1 MSYKCYLF
9 GQLMPQTPAKLSVKI
24 SGKNST
30 VTLLN
35 EGEINFLK
43 YPGLTEIT
51 LPLVFPMLTGSN
63 RPDYY
68 LSLLERAKTSR
79 STTQFIMTRTTPSG
93 QLLFDTNLTV
103 SVEDYTIDEN
113 ASNGLD
119 VSVEIK
125 LKQYRNYSTKTV
137 TVKNT
142 VTHNDSKDTPTKQSS
157 GSSGGGSTSGST
169 GSSKIVAGDKV
180 KIVAGAVY
188 GGLYAKTRGLKVP
201 SAYIGKWYTVTKV
214 QTNAGTEEALIKELY
229 SWVALKYLQKQG
241 ASAGSTQKT
250 ATVQQTRS
258 TTTAPQTKTYTVKKG
273 DTLWGIAK
281 KFYGNGAKYTQIYNA
296 NKGKIKNPNLIYV
309 GQVFTIP

>member
-24 SGKNST
+24 SGKNSA

-51 LPLVFPMLTGSN
+51 LPLVFPMMTGS
-63 RPDYY
+63 RQPDYY
-68 LSLLERAKTSR
+68 LSLLERAKTNR

-93 QLLFDTNLTV
+93 QLLFDTNIKV
-103 SVEDYTIDEN
+103 SVEDYTIEEN

-119 VSVEIK
+119 VSVEVK
-125 LKQYRNYSTKTV
+125 LKQYRDYSTKII

-142 VTHNDSKDTPTKQSS
+142 VAHND
-157 GSSGGGSTSGST
+157 G
-169 GSSKIVAGDKV
+169 
-180 KIVAGAVY
+180 
-188 GGLYAKTRGLKVP
+188 
-201 SAYIGKWYTVTKV
+201 
-214 QTNAGTEEALIKELY
+214 
-229 SWVALKYLQKQG
+229 
-241 ASAGSTQKT
+241 KT
-250 ATVQQTRS
+250 AVSVQQTRS
-258 TTTAPQTKTYTVKKG
+258 ATTAPQAKTYTVKKG

-281 KFYGNGAKYTQIYNA
+281 KYYGDGAKYTRIYDA
-296 NKGKIKNPNLIYV
+296 NRDKIKNPNLIYV